1 MYAIWRTLVV
11 RVECWVR
18 YKEIKRQVIDCLNK
32 GYVSHEQRNDID
44 VKNLLAI
51 GKVSLEEVA
60 EIIGRSRGNDYSS
73 SPHHFDSSITVHII
87 KTRRAGHNWYVK
99 WYFVEPNSVF
109 ISVHH

>member
-1 MYAIWRTLVV
+1 MWRTFVV
-11 RVECWVR
+11 HMECWVG
-18 YKEIKRQVIDCLNK
+18 YKEIKRQVIYCLNK
-32 GYVSHEQRNDID
+32 GYVSHEQRSNID

-51 GKVSLEEVA
+51 GKVSLKEVA

-73 SPHHFDSSITVHII
+73 SPHHYDSSIAVHVI
-87 KTRRAGHNWYVK
+87 KTRLAGQYWYVK